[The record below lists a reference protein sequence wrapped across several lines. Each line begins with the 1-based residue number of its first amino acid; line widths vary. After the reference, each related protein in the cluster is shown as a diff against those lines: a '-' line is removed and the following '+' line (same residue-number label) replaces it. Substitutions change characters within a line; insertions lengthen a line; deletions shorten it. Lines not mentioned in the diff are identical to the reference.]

1 MDVSVR
7 DAKVGGVK
15 VRAPQVS
22 SGPLIPP
29 APKVH
34 PRPLGGSLLGEL
46 RIAREMGRSLVGAYC
61 EEDFDALF
69 TPYSFLGQPGLVV
82 SDPASARQVLTS
94 PNYVRPIKAN
104 RSLRPLVGEGLL
116 LAEGATWKRQR
127 KSLAP
132 VFTPAAIGGLLPHFQ
147 DAGASLTQALAGRDK
162 ANLAEAFHQATLDA
176 VLRALFSRRADAEGA
191 VLASLARR
199 YMEGPAHFN
208 LMDFVS
214 KGADDLTFMDGER
227 RRLGRQWLDAV
238 DALVASRRAAPHP
251 EVRDLLDRLLA
262 AHDEDGAAVSDQEIR
277 DQCSSMLAAG
287 FETTSRLLFWTALLL
302 AYDPVTQDRLRAEV
316 QAFPAER
323 VAGLDDLKAWPLMRS
338 VLFETLRIYPSAPL
352 IARTAAAPDEIGGH
366 AVVPGC
372 MITISPWLIHRHRKL
387 WDQPTAFLP
396 ERFLDQPHPW
406 GVEAFLPFGAGPR
419 VCIGA
424 GFALAEAQ
432 IILAALLARFE
443 IGLAS
448 DRPVIP
454 VASITLG
461 PDHEPDFQ
469 LTPIVQAPL

>member
-1 MDVSVR
+1 MDAQVR
-7 DAKVGGVK
+7 DAQVS
-15 VRAPQVS
+15 APGVS

-46 RIAREMGRSLVGAYC
+46 RIAREMGRNLVGAYC

-69 TPYSFLGQPGLVV
+69 TPYSFFGQPGLVV

-104 RSLRPLVGEGLL
+104 RPLRPLVGEGLL

-132 VFTPAAIGGLLPHFQ
+132 VFTPAAIGELLPHFQ
-147 DAGASLTQALAGRDK
+147 NAGAGLVETLTGHAS

-191 VLASLARR
+191 MLAGLARR

-214 KGADDLTFMDGER
+214 RGADDLTFMDGER
-227 RRLGRQWLDAV
+227 RRLGRRWLDAV
-238 DALVASRRAAPHP
+238 DALIASRRASPHP

-262 AHDEDGAAVSDQEIR
+262 ARDEDGAALSDQEIR

-302 AYDPVTQDRLRAEV
+302 ARDPGTQDRLRAEV
-316 QAFPAER
+316 QAFPPEG
-323 VAGLDDLKAWPLMRS
+323 VSSLDDLKAWPLMRS
-338 VLFETLRIYPSAPL
+338 VLFETLRIYPSVPL
-352 IARTAAAPDEIGGH
+352 IARTAVARDEIGGH

-387 WDQPTAFLP
+387 WDAPTAFLP
-396 ERFLDQPHPW
+396 ERFIDQPHPW
-406 GVEAFLPFGAGPR
+406 GLEAFLPFGAGPR

-432 IILAALLARFE
+432 IILATLLARFE
-443 IGLAS
+443 IALAD

-461 PDHEPDFQ
+461 PDHEPDFT
-469 LTPIVQAPL
+469 LTPIVQARPSSGC